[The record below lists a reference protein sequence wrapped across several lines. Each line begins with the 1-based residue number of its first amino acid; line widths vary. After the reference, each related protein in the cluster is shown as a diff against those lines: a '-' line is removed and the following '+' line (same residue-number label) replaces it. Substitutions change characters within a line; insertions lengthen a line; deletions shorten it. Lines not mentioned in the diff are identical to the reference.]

1 MIFRTSLYTSVILLS
16 IFLSSCSSTKTAV
29 LTRTQ
34 ECKIQLDEAQKEF
47 DDENYFASREK
58 LHRMQRGCSGT
69 GYMAEAQFMLAESY
83 KMDEEW
89 LDARAEYSL
98 YAQQFPSADN
108 TPKAVYLKGYCASKA
123 PWKKGRDA
131 SLNRMAL
138 QDVNEY
144 LEKFPNN
151 NYQDSALLI
160 QNEIIERMA
169 KDFYKIA
176 NLYLKMSEP
185 QAAAIYFKEFIH
197 RYPKS
202 ILKNNAQK
210 NLIESYVRLD
220 QFEEALRQL
229 ETWTTPE
236 NKEEAITWK
245 DDIQTAKANL
255 LEKIDDN
262 VEEKQRKRT
271 EIER

>member
-1 MIFRTSLYTSVILLS
+1 MIFRTSLYTSAILLS
-16 IFLSSCSSTKTAV
+16 IFLSSCSSTKTSA

-34 ECKIQLDEAQKEF
+34 ECKIQLDDAQKEF
-47 DDENYFASREK
+47 EGENYFSSREK

-69 GYMAEAQFMLAESY
+69 GYMAQAQFMLAESY

-89 LDARAEYSL
+89 LDARAEFSL

-108 TPKAVYLKGYCASKA
+108 TPKSIYLKGYCASKA

-138 QDVNEY
+138 QDINEF
-144 LEKFPNN
+144 LEKYPNN
-151 NYQDSALLI
+151 SYQDSALLI
-160 QNEIIERMA
+160 QNEIVERMA

-176 NLYLKMSEP
+176 VLYLKMSEP
-185 QAAAIYFKEFIH
+185 QAAAIYFKEFIQ

-202 ILKNNAQK
+202 VLKNDAQK
-210 NLIESYVRLD
+210 NLIQSYVRLD

-229 ETWTTPE
+229 KTWTTPE
-236 NKEEAITWK
+236 NKEEAIAWK
-245 DDIQTAKANL
+245 ADIQNAKASL
-255 LEKIDDN
+255 LKKIDDT
-262 VEEKQRKRT
+262 VEDKQRKRT

>member
-1 MIFRTSLYTSVILLS
+1 MIFRTSLYTSAILLS
-16 IFLSSCSSTKTAV
+16 FLLTSCSGTKTSA

-34 ECKIQLDEAQKEF
+34 ECKIQLDEAQSEF

-69 GYMAEAQFMLAESY
+69 GYMAQAQFLLAESY

-108 TPKAVYLKGYCASKA
+108 APKALYLKGYCASKA

-151 NYQDSALLI
+151 TYKDSALVI
-160 QNEIIERMA
+160 QQEIIERMA
-169 KDFYKIA
+169 QDFYKIA

-185 QAAAIYFKEFIH
+185 QAAAIYFKEFIQ
-197 RYPKS
+197 RYPTS
-202 ILKNNAQK
+202 ELKNEAQK
-210 NLIESYVRLD
+210 KLIESYVRLD

-229 ETWTTPE
+229 ESWTTPE
-236 NKEEAITWK
+236 TKEEAITWK
-245 DDIQTAKANL
+245 ASILEAKENL
-255 LEKIDDN
+255 IETNDEK
-262 VEEKQRKRT
+262 VEDKQRKRN